1 MEDNDLSIIIKKAN
15 YVNSFYSNI
24 IENISYL
31 PSSISIFSYA
41 LMHMWMKKFP
51 IRIDE
56 TFSDLQYA
64 MAKKY

>member
-1 MEDNDLSIIIKKAN
+1 MMCNIHALVRKRRLQVVRNMEDNDLSIIIKKAN

-41 LMHMWMKKFP
+41 LMHM
-51 IRIDE
+51 
-56 TFSDLQYA
+56 
-64 MAKKY
+64 